1 MSSKIKIPVNMETK
15 MSSKIPVILDMDG
28 AVPYEH
34 IIGVINALKELGIQN
49 VEFVGNARHERYYG
63 SGQEGQFQSNRDRA
77 K

>member
-1 MSSKIKIPVNMETK
+1 
-15 MSSKIPVILDMDG
+15 MDG